1 VAPRLGTRVWL
12 ALATIYLVWGST
24 FMAVTI
30 AVRDLPP
37 FLSMGIR
44 HVTAGTILLAWALPR
59 GDRAGDR
66 IGRKQI
72 GAGIVF
78 GGALFSAGTARLPG
92 RSRLFPPGL
101 QRC

>member
-1 VAPRLGTRVWL
+1 MEAPWCVAPRLGTRVWL

-44 HVTAGTILLAWALPR
+44 PVITE
-59 GDRAGDR
+59 
-66 IGRKQI
+66 
-72 GAGIVF
+72 
-78 GGALFSAGTARLPG
+78 
-92 RSRLFPPGL
+92 SRLSPTAL
-101 QRC
+101 